1 MSNLLTM
8 DGSTNVDKDMAKD
21 KEQGQGIEKEQ
32 RRVSRGGSGRREEKN
47 IQEREK
53 EYAKEATMIVNVAEV
68 DGGKAEDVIVALIVK
83 VGVTKVLAVRPRLNK
98 EFEITLEN
106 ESCCESLKDG
116 LIIKGTQCEVRSL
129 STRECVVS
137 FMHLP
142 CYITDEE
149 IKSKLNTW
157 GVSATSGIR
166 RRLYPGMSITDGT
179 RYVRVKFPRDVT
191 SLPYSTRFET
201 AEGAQYF
208 RVIHDRQVKICRLC
222 MGPGHVMKDCPEFRC
237 RDCGELGHFA
247 RECDAVRCPDCKKG
261 LVKCECW
268 MGAEGDEENNM
279 ETEETQ
285 SEEEEEEE
293 QMEEREQDEGEQAG
307 GTVGNEGRKEQEDEN
322 LAAKEEEQ
330 DALESQ
336 EEQDEMEEEQRG
348 VNKQVG
354 EKGTTRRRLLK
365 VEQNHEQ
372 AKKRHVMIMET
383 GNTEVKGG
391 EWDQNR
397 YETLSGRGDKVE

>member
-1 MSNLLTM
+1 
-8 DGSTNVDKDMAKD
+8 
-21 KEQGQGIEKEQ
+21 
-32 RRVSRGGSGRREEKN
+32 
-47 IQEREK
+47 
-53 EYAKEATMIVNVAEV
+53 
-68 DGGKAEDVIVALIVK
+68 
-83 VGVTKVLAVRPRLNK
+83 
-98 EFEITLEN
+98 
-106 ESCCESLKDG
+106 
-116 LIIKGTQCEVRSL
+116 
-129 STRECVVS
+129 
-137 FMHLP
+137 
-142 CYITDEE
+142 
-149 IKSKLNTW
+149 
-157 GVSATSGIR
+157 
-166 RRLYPGMSITDGT
+166 
-179 RYVRVKFPRDVT
+179 
-191 SLPYSTRFET
+191 
-201 AEGAQYF
+201 
-208 RVIHDRQVKICRLC
+208 